1 MLTSSKLSAIAVAAF
16 LSVNAM
22 NQLYE
27 QKCAAEPA
35 HPLPTP
41 ITVTPEEK
49 CEEDVQDH
57 DKLPI
62 YTSAQVAE
70 NNGEDGKPVW
80 MSYGGVVYDVTDF
93 IYNHPGGSERILLAA
108 GGAVE
113 PYWHLYRQHFASD
126 LPMHLMEELAIGE
139 LEEQDQDAID
149 DQMAKIVEENEDPY
163 AHEPKRSDIL
173 IVHGDQPMN
182 AEVPGELLTSSYLT
196 PLEFF
201 YIRHHHPVPFLMQ
214 KEKDNYELEIDLS
227 EFANDLGL
235 KEKIVKMT
243 MEDIKRLP
251 KIEVIAT
258 LQCSG
263 NRRGDMNPVKRTSG
277 TSWGQGAVST
287 AKWGGARLTDVLKAA
302 GVEDPIAL
310 TEKNGT
316 QKHLRM
322 ESLDEMKASINMEK
336 ATNPYGDVL
345 IAYEMNDEDLPRDH
359 GYPLRVI
366 VPGFAAVRNVKWLKK
381 IEISNNEAEGTW
393 QQGLNYKTLPPN
405 VTDAKKVDLSKM
417 PSMTEVAVFS
427 GITTMELVEKPKL
440 KPGNVVM
447 VKAKGWAWSGGGR
460 NIVRVDITGDGG
472 KSWQAAEI
480 KEGGNQKFG
489 RAWAWVFWECE
500 VPASVKKDGTVEVAS
515 KAVDLAFN
523 SQPESVAHGWNV
535 RGLGNNSWHRASIRS

>member
-1 MLTSSKLSAIAVAAF
+1 
-16 LSVNAM
+16 
-22 NQLYE
+22 
-27 QKCAAEPA
+27 
-35 HPLPTP
+35 
-41 ITVTPEEK
+41 
-49 CEEDVQDH
+49 
-57 DKLPI
+57 
-62 YTSAQVAE
+62 
-70 NNGEDGKPVW
+70 
-80 MSYGGVVYDVTDF
+80 
-93 IYNHPGGSERILLAA
+93 
-108 GGAVE
+108 
-113 PYWHLYRQHFASD
+113 
-126 LPMHLMEELAIGE
+126 
-139 LEEQDQDAID
+139 
-149 DQMAKIVEENEDPY
+149 
-163 AHEPKRSDIL
+163 
-173 IVHGDQPMN
+173 
-182 AEVPGELLTSSYLT
+182 
-196 PLEFF
+196 
-201 YIRHHHPVPFLMQ
+201 
-214 KEKDNYELEIDLS
+214 
-227 EFANDLGL
+227 
-235 KEKIVKMT
+235 
-243 MEDIKRLP
+243 
-251 KIEVIAT
+251 
-258 LQCSG
+258 
-263 NRRGDMNPVKRTSG
+263 
-277 TSWGQGAVST
+277 
-287 AKWGGARLTDVLKAA
+287 
-302 GVEDPIAL
+302 
-310 TEKNGT
+310 
-316 QKHLRM
+316 M

-427 GITTMELVEKPKL
+427 GITTMELVEKSKL

-480 KEGGNQKFG
+480 KEGGDQKFG